1 MARSRAIDT
10 PISPQAADADPPSL
24 ANAGRLLSL
33 DVGDRR
39 IGLAVSIPPGEL
51 ILPAGY
57 IQRRNRRADVAAI
70 LDAAAQ
76 REAVAIIVGIPYD
89 AQGGTGEQARKIQS
103 LVRSLERAAS
113 IPILTVDES
122 FTSQAAETALR
133 NADPDTPPSPGDIDA
148 AAAVTIL
155 SRFINE

>member
-1 MARSRAIDT
+1 M
-10 PISPQAADADPPSL
+10 SPHADDADGTSL
-24 ANAGRLLSL
+24 ACAGRLLGL
-33 DVGDRR
+33 DVGDQR

-51 ILPAGY
+51 ILPAGF

-76 REAVAIIVGIPYD
+76 RDAVAIVVGIPYGV
-89 AQGGTGEQARKIQS
+89 GGRIGEQARKIQS
-103 LVRSLERAAS
+103 LVRTLERTAN

-133 NADPDTPPSPGDIDA
+133 NAEPDSPPSRGGIDS
-148 AAAVTIL
+148 AAAVAIL
-155 SRFINE
+155 RRFVEEQGAG

>member
-1 MARSRAIDT
+1 MSPRAD
-10 PISPQAADADPPSL
+10 DADGASL
-24 ANAGRLLSL
+24 GRAGRLLGL

-51 ILPAGY
+51 ILPAGF

-76 REAVAIIVGIPYD
+76 RDAVAIVVGIPYGV
-89 AQGGTGEQARKIQS
+89 GGRVGGQARKIQS
-103 LVRSLERAAS
+103 LVLALERASS

-133 NADPDTPPSPGDIDA
+133 DAEPGTPPSPGDIDSA
-148 AAAVTIL
+148 AAAAIL
-155 SRFINE
+155 RRFVAEQGAG

>member
-1 MARSRAIDT
+1 MNTQTDELSSF
-10 PISPQAADADPPSL
+10 PL
-24 ANAGRLLSL
+24 AGRLLGL

-39 IGLAVSIPPGEL
+39 IGLAVRIPPGEL

-76 REAVAIIVGIPYD
+76 RDAVAIIVGIPYD
-89 AQGGTGEQARKIQS
+89 AHGRIGEQARKTQS
-103 LVRSLERAAS
+103 LVRALERAAN
-113 IPILTVDES
+113 IPIFTVDES
-122 FTSQAAETALR
+122 FTSQTAETALR

-148 AAAVTIL
+148 AAAVAIL
-155 SRFINE
+155 RRFIGA

>member
-1 MARSRAIDT
+1 MTTPPLDT
-10 PISPQAADADPPSL
+10 SAFPQ
-24 ANAGRLLSL
+24 AGRLLGL

-51 ILPAGY
+51 ILPAGH
-57 IQRRNRRADVAAI
+57 IRRRNRRADVAAV

-76 REAVAIIVGIPYD
+76 RDAVAIIVGIPYD
-89 AQGGTGEQARKIQS
+89 AQGRSGEQARKIQS
-103 LVRSLERAAS
+103 LVRALERAAD

-133 NADPDTPPSPGDIDA
+133 EAAPTEAPSAGDIDA
-148 AAAVTIL
+148 AAAVMIL
-155 SRFINE
+155 RRFIGG

>member
-1 MARSRAIDT
+1 MPT
-10 PISPQAADADPPSL
+10 AASL
-24 ANAGRLLSL
+24 PRAGRLLGL

-51 ILPAGY
+51 ILPAGF

-76 REAVAIIVGIPYD
+76 RDAVAIVVGIPYD
-89 AQGGTGEQARKIQS
+89 AHGRIGEQARKIQS
-103 LVRSLERAAS
+103 LVLALERATS

-133 NADPDTPPSPGDIDA
+133 EAAPTEPPNRGDIDSA
-148 AAAVTIL
+148 AAAAIL
-155 SRFINE
+155 QQFVAEQGAG